1 MKKATLILI
10 FIVVLSGCA
19 WAYCYLDNICMMNC
33 KSRCTMEGG
42 SSEGCAEVCTS
53 SCMVCN

>member
-19 WAYCYLDNICMMNC
+19 WAYCSLDWSCKRVCVQNC
-33 KSRCTMEGG
+33 KSDGYNYMTCERICTNM
-42 SSEGCAEVCTS
+42 CTVCE
-53 SCMVCN
+53 